1 VAAIAAGLEVRPPP
15 VSRCGHRRSRG
26 AATAGPEV
34 RPPPVPRWRPSP
46 SVPRWPLSCWDRGG
60 RPELLGPRCRD
71 VIPDPCVAFGVQLD
85 RLYGRCRRPW
95 GRLGPV
101 VHRRGA
107 LSHLRVALE
116 RRMPHFLRSLCADSS
131 ASSVPARLTPGCVGP
146 SVHDDP
152 ACAPAAAGQP
162 GLGHRRPPPQWVSPA
177 SAIAGP
183 RRSGSVRPRPSPA
196 PAAVGQPRLGRAN
209 PNPRLRPASR
219 TGLAFGLPAGP
230 GLA

>member
-1 VAAIAAGLEVRPPP
+1 MAAIAAGLEVRPPP
-15 VSRCGHRRSRG
+15 VPRW
-26 AATAGPEV
+26 
-34 RPPPVPRWRPSP
+34 RPPPVPRWRPSPVPRWRPSP
-46 SVPRWPLSCWDRGG
+46 SVPRWPLSCWDQGG

-162 GLGHRRPPPQWVSPA
+162 GLGHRRPPPQWVREA
-177 SAIAGP
+177 SAIA
-183 RRSGSVRPRPSPA
+183 A
-196 PAAVGQPRLGRAN
+196 AAAAAVGQPRLGRAN

>member
-1 VAAIAAGLEVRPPP
+1 MAAIAAGL
-15 VSRCGHRRSRG
+15 
-26 AATAGPEV
+26 EV

-46 SVPRWPLSCWDRGG
+46 SVPRWPLSCWDQGG

-162 GLGHRRPPPQWVSPA
+162 GLGHRRPPPQWVSPG
-177 SAIAGP
+177 SAITGP
-183 RRSGSVRPRPSPA
+183 HRSGSAQTRPGQPEPSPSA
-196 PAAVGQPRLGRAN
+196 CQPDG
-209 PNPRLRPASR
+209 PRLRPASWAGSCL
-219 TGLAFGLPAGP
+219 TLASSTPSQPQALSCRA
-230 GLA
+230 